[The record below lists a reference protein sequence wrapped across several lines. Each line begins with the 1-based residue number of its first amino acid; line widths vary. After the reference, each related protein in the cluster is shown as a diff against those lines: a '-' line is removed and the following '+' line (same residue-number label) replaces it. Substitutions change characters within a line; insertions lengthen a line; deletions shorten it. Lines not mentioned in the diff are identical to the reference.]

1 MLSPC
6 HKVAQIGGESGA
18 DSVSDSLIDSGV
30 CVWRH
35 GKSMCVLLFSF
46 CVCVR
51 LGPCHSVPGPRDLHA
66 HLALTL

>member
-30 CVWRH
+30 CVASRRVRV
-35 GKSMCVLLFSF
+35 CFALVYL
-46 CVCVR
+46 CVCV
-51 LGPCHSVPGPRDLHA
+51 CVWACVTQCQDLETS
-66 HLALTL
+66 ALI